1 MAFFVRDKESKF
13 FTNDKWRKIKGKGT
27 FFFLNTNDCI
37 WMTRVKVEIFDAF
50 LIPTRMNAKS
60 FFLTF
65 ASSLSLFQI
74 TFWLQIVVQHV
85 FWDAFM
91 MSKPRHNLFSHM
103 HHRIH
108 LHYKYCK

>member
-1 MAFFVRDKESKF
+1 M
-13 FTNDKWRKIKGKGT
+13 TNGGEIKGKGT
-27 FFFLNTNDCI
+27 FFFLNTHDFI